1 MRGNSPRG
9 VVSARQV
16 QAPWVASE
24 VLRRRWSRS
33 ECHVSECGLVSPWLL
48 EQCGA
53 TESLLAMHW
62 AAVGLSGAAAPGA
75 RCPAPPP
82 AGPSAQERGEKGTAI
97 KK

>member
-1 MRGNSPRG
+1 M
-9 VVSARQV
+9 
-16 QAPWVASE
+16 ASE
-24 VLRRRWSRS
+24 VLRRRWSQL
-33 ECHVSECGLVSPWLL
+33 ECDVSERGLVPPRLL

-53 TESLLAMHW
+53 TESLLAMHP
-62 AAVGLSGAAAPGA
+62 AAEGLSGAAAPGA